1 MDSTCMRYSIDEQIN
16 HEIKKE
22 DQFIRGDGVQRETEK
37 ELHVIILLFKIVEV
51 KSKIKT
57 ICTHPFLH
65 N

>member
-37 ELHVIILLFKIVEV
+37 ELHVIILFFKM
-51 KSKIKT
+51 KA
-57 ICTHPFLH
+57 CC
-65 N
+65 